1 MSCLNPTVG
10 TLLKG
15 TRLKLVHVAT
25 CLRIKL
31 AEATDTSS
39 CLRLTDRTI
48 FFLNL
53 LAPWGHTSLCLILS
67 VARPLLTVHTGV
79 VGCLI
84 ASIWSKPYL
93 LQCDVYGTLSSW
105 RELKQLKNL
114 NETAKAVSTV
124 PGSWAG
130 STSEVQIVTKSHFF
144 GSWRYWMQSRLWLLN
159 RYRKKWHT
167 STRNALFLWKTVGN

>member
-25 CLRIKL
+25 AQECRCLRIKL
-31 AEATDTSS
+31 ADTSS
-39 CLRLTDRTI
+39 CLRVTDRTI

-93 LQCDVYGTLSSW
+93 LQCDIYGTLSSW

-124 PGSWAG
+124 PGS
-130 STSEVQIVTKSHFF
+130 
-144 GSWRYWMQSRLWLLN
+144 
-159 RYRKKWHT
+159 
-167 STRNALFLWKTVGN
+167 